1 MVCRNQYWKPSKQGY
16 AKGGRPWKHRPQR
29 WTAATPAHWKL
40 TDPKAQ
46 QIRGFLQQAGIELK
60 FPKPDHGLNAQ
71 FRLELAASY
80 LNTFLLVEE
89 KKARG
94 ARA

>member
-1 MVCRNQYWKPSKQGY
+1 
-16 AKGGRPWKHRPQR
+16 
-29 WTAATPAHWKL
+29 
-40 TDPKAQ
+40 
-46 QIRGFLQQAGIELK
+46 LQQAGIELT

>member
-1 MVCRNQYWKPSKQGY
+1 METQTTAVDRNNFPTLEVN
-16 AKGGRPWKHRPQR
+16 API
-29 WTAATPAHWKL
+29 T
-40 TDPKAQ
+40 AQ

-80 LNTFLLVEE
+80 LNTFLLVEDK
-89 KKARG
+89 KKAVRG
-94 ARA
+94 SKAADTRQFRRVGESAPEN